1 MRRIYYKDGSWK
13 DVEVSWEYEND
24 PDWERTEDLET
35 INKCEG
41 GTKIPDGGCFG
52 CEEGGLCE

>member
-1 MRRIYYKDGSWK
+1 M
-13 DVEVSWEYEND
+13 EVSWEYEND